1 MQQLNIVQGGRGQL
15 KDSEET
21 ETATESCR
29 LKDILE
35 ARQMVTTEIQM
46 TINLVGQCKSL
57 SSTVHLYSCVPDRIN
72 LDLDL
77 DSAGVKKCPWLP
89 QL

>member
-15 KDSEET
+15 TQNASEET

-35 ARQMVTTEIQM
+35 ARHMATTEIQM
-46 TINLVGQCKSL
+46 TIQRLTGRDQ
-57 SSTVHLYSCVPDRIN
+57 
-72 LDLDL
+72 
-77 DSAGVKKCPWLP
+77 DSH
-89 QL
+89 